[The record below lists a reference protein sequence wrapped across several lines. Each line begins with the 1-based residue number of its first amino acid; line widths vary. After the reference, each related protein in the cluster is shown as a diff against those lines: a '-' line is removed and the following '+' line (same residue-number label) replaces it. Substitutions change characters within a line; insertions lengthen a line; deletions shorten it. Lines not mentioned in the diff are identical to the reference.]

1 MGKRDPRV
9 DAYIGKAAGFA
20 KPILTRVR
28 EAVHASYPDVEEAM
42 TPQQLQDQY
51 GIADAYSGQVAT
63 SDGPLRGTL
72 VPVTLPDGRKVQLVI
87 PNQRANA
94 PHAAS
99 AA

>member
-1 MGKRDPRV
+1 
-9 DAYIGKAAGFA
+9 
-20 KPILTRVR
+20 
-28 EAVHASYPDVEEAM
+28 M